1 MNFKERLREEI
12 EYKGLQI
19 KEVAALAGVNNNT
32 FLSYVDAR
40 GSLPNVEIG
49 VKIAKALGVSV
60 EYLVTGKDSNTLK
73 TFTLPPKQRKVLDA
87 ISSFDDTDLD
97 AIIALANALKKRYP
111 KKK

>member
-1 MNFKERLREEI
+1 MGFKENLKDEI
-12 EYKGLQI
+12 SYQGIMVKELALKAGLQ
-19 KEVAALAGVNNNT
+19 
-32 FLSYVDAR
+32 
-40 GSLPNVEIG
+40 PNSISNYIRENSSVPSADIA
-49 VKIAKALGVSV
+49 VKIAGALGVSV

-73 TFTLPPKQRKVLDA
+73 TFTLPPKQRNA